1 MGPPIGGGDP
11 ERSRQA
17 RKARRR
23 LAHNRIIASNRLRLY
38 NSSNTHIIRGPRD
51 AFWPKAKKRRD
62 STAPSAFKRSGR
74 AEAARS
80 GLAWVCMCDST

>member
-1 MGPPIGGGDP
+1 M
-11 ERSRQA
+11 E
-17 RKARRR
+17 
-23 LAHNRIIASNRLRLY
+23 NELY
-38 NSSNTHIIRGPRD
+38 TSKSGQGVHGKSTTLIRGPRD